1 MLDFVKE
8 TDLPPMPVDPEFV
21 ARAQTSDLLAR
32 PKGERMADIRRDL
45 QVMMMDKASVVRSA
59 ESLTAAK
66 DGIAQLRSQYVHAGI
81 DDHGSTFNTDLTEA
95 LELGAMLDC
104 AEAVVEGA
112 LARQESRGA
121 HYREDFPE
129 RDDVNWL
136 KHTMLCK
143 TSGGLELT
151 KKSVSITEFQPKERK
166 Y

>member
-1 MLDFVKE
+1 
-8 TDLPPMPVDPEFV
+8 
-21 ARAQTSDLLAR
+21 
-32 PKGERMADIRRDL
+32 
-45 QVMMMDKASVVRSA
+45 MDKASVVRSA

-66 DGIAQLRSQYVHAGI
+66 ESLAELRSRYGRAGI
-81 DDHGSTFNTDLTEA
+81 DDHGTTFNTDLMEA
-95 LELGAMLDC
+95 FELGAMLDC
-104 AEAVVEGA
+104 ADAVVEGA

-121 HYREDFPE
+121 HYREDFPT

-136 KHTMLCK
+136 KHTMLRK